1 MDFIKPNP
9 ALIPRIN
16 IDHNLEDFLHSL
28 MNLNTGQDTI
38 KLKELFFNSSID
50 FTNSGR
56 TSLYVILKA
65 LKLPTKAKIG
75 VPLYTCPSDF
85 DAIVHAGYKP
95 IFLDIDPENYT
106 LSPESLEKKIDEV
119 EAVIAIHTF
128 GRVADLDRIT
138 KITGDKP
145 LIEDCAHALLS
156 RSHGELLG
164 TKSTAGFF
172 SFRSGKYLSAGEGG
186 MITAN
191 DPDLALSIRKEIEK
205 LPKMP
210 MTNEIKHTLIT
221 YMRSFLY
228 HRPWYGSLSLPIGS
242 LIENKVDL
250 MNKYS
255 FPKTKIRNTD
265 LFNITTKIEQFYKNV
280 EKQRLNSFYL
290 IQNLKDSGLQLDL
303 PLEKTDTYC
312 NYYLFPLRV
321 KDREKTREYLRKKGI
336 DTTKLFSQTP
346 KIARAVYN
354 YKGDCP
360 NTEAIAKSI
369 LTVPNYY
376 TLQKKEL
383 DRIVETLKSCPY
395 LI

>member
-1 MDFIKPNP
+1 MNFIKPNP
-9 ALIPRIN
+9 MLIPRFN
-16 IDHNLEDFLHSL
+16 IDYDTKDFVHSL
-28 MNLNTGQDTI
+28 VNLNAKADITQLT
-38 KLKELFFNSSID
+38 ELFCDSSIE

-65 LKLPTKAKIG
+65 LKLPPNARIG

-95 IFLDIDPENYT
+95 LFLDVDPENYT
-106 LSPESLEKKIDEV
+106 LSPESLEERIDEV

-128 GRVADLDRIT
+128 GRAADLDSIL
-138 KITGDKP
+138 KITGEKP
-145 LIEDCAHALLS
+145 LIEDCAHSLLS
-156 RSHGELLG
+156 KLHGELLG

-191 DPDLALSIRKEIEK
+191 DPDLALSIRDEIEK
-205 LPKMP
+205 LPKLP
-210 MTNEIKHTLIT
+210 ITNEIKHTLTT
-221 YMRSFLY
+221 YMRSTLY
-228 HRPWYGSLSLPIGS
+228 HRPWYGSVALPIGS

-265 LFNITTKIEQFYKNV
+265 LYKITKKIQIFKENV
-280 EKQRLNSFYL
+280 EKQRRNSNYL
-290 IQNLKDSGLQLDL
+290 IQNLKDSGLQLEL
-303 PLEKTDTYC
+303 PFEKPYTYC

-321 KDREKTREYLRKKGI
+321 KNREKTCKYLRKKGI

-346 KIARAVYN
+346 EVAKAIYN

-360 NTEAIAKSI
+360 NTETISESI
-369 LTVPNYY
+369 ITIPNHY
-376 TLQKKEL
+376 TLQKSDLEKISEF
-383 DRIVETLKSCPY
+383 VKSCPY
-395 LI
+395 I